1 MIEKNINENLVKKDS
16 SAKALLTYLYQIDEE
31 LQFENAAIY
40 HNFPIYPNL
49 DSDNTISA
57 NVIFVSKNYGLFI
70 FQTIECSNQKLN
82 SIESEENSL
91 DDIDRLI
98 FAKLLKES
106 PILIEDRRR
115 KTLKIDITSI
125 IFLNNVL
132 NKQHI
137 ESEFEVCTTFNDI
150 RKLIVKSTGN
160 NQLSKTEYKDLKAT
174 IEGSKGILKP
184 KNRKLKDIL
193 DFENSKGAILSA
205 IESEIY
211 NFDLEQKRAALFI
224 LDGPQRIRGLAGS
237 GKTVILSMKAALI
250 HLQNPE
256 ANVLY
261 TYYTKSLNDVV
272 KNLITRFYR
281 QFADRDPNWNKIN
294 IMHAWGGKY
303 LEGVYYNANKNNG
316 ILPINLSKARLN
328 NKEQPFKYVCE
339 ELNKNSLKKQFD
351 YCLIDEAQ
359 DFPNSFYRICR
370 QITYKDRVVW
380 AYDDFQ
386 NILDI
391 EIQDEKE
398 TFGKNEEGKYF
409 IDFSRGEDK
418 LQDLILHICYRNPR
432 KILITAFALG
442 LGIYNKNK
450 KDNPKIIQRL
460 ESNDHWESL
469 GFKVNKGD
477 SADNSQMEIERP
489 IHNSASIKNEMLS
502 DDDIIEILKFDEF
515 KKELDYIVE
524 SILEDLT
531 QELKPE
537 DISVVCMDN
546 IHVKKYFDYIEKK
559 LELKGVSCFN
569 LLKVSSSNKYFKVQ
583 DHITLSTIYNAK
595 GNETGKVY
603 IVGIDSVFQEKD
615 DITER
620 NKIFTALTRSL
631 GWVTLTGVGD
641 SIDHCINEINMLR
654 DNDYKLTFK
663 QPSEKDVRTIR
674 QGINKKQ
681 KLLNKIERLADDLV
695 KETDL
700 SKDEIVEQLK
710 IKFFDKK

>member
-1 MIEKNINENLVKKDS
+1 MIEKNINENLVKRDT
-16 SAKALLTYLYQIDEE
+16 SARVLLTYLYQLDEE
-31 LQFENAAIY
+31 LQFENSAVY
-40 HNFPIYPNL
+40 HNFPIYPDL

-70 FQTIECSNQKLN
+70 FQTVECANQN
-82 SIESEENSL
+82 IESLENEENSL

-98 FAKLLKES
+98 YAKLLKES
-106 PILIEDRRR
+106 PILIENKRR
-115 KTLKIDITSI
+115 KTLKIDIASVL
-125 IFLNNVL
+125 FLNNL
-132 NKQHI
+132 PSEI
-137 ESEFEVCTTFNDI
+137 EIQSEFEICSKFNDI
-150 RKLIVKSTGN
+150 KHLIIESTDN
-160 NQLSKTEYKDLKAT
+160 NELSENEYRDLKAT
-174 IEGSKGILKP
+174 IEGSKGIPKP
-184 KNRKLKDIL
+184 KNRKLKDSQ
-193 DFENSKGAILSA
+193 DFKNSKGAILSA

-281 QFADRDPNWNKIN
+281 QFADRDPNWSKIN

-303 LEGVYYNANKNNG
+303 LEGVYYNACKNNG
-316 ILPINLSKARLN
+316 ISPINLSKARAN

-339 ELNKNSLKKQFD
+339 ELDKNSLKKQYD
-351 YCLIDEAQ
+351 YSLIDEAQ
-359 DFPNSFYRICR
+359 DFPDSFYRICR
-370 QITYKDRVVW
+370 KITFKDRVVW

-391 EIQDEKE
+391 DIQDEKE
-398 TFGKNEEGKYF
+398 TFGKDENGRYY
-409 IDFSRGEDK
+409 IDFSRSDDK
-418 LQDLILHICYRNPR
+418 LQDLILHICYRNPK
-432 KILITAFALG
+432 KILVTAFALG

-450 KDNPKIIQRL
+450 SGESKIIQRL

-469 GFKVNKGD
+469 GFLVNKGN
-477 SADNSQMEIERP
+477 SSDNCQMEIERP
-489 IHNSASIKNEMLS
+489 RHNSASIKNELLS
-502 DDDIIEILKFDEF
+502 EDEIISIVKFDEF
-515 KKELDYIVE
+515 KHELDFIVN
-524 SILEDLT
+524 SIIKDLE

-546 IHVKKYFDYIEKK
+546 LNVKKYFEYIQKK
-559 LELKGVSCFN
+559 LKGKNIECFN
-569 LLKVSSSNKYFKVQ
+569 LLNVSSSNKYFKVPE
-583 DHITLSTIYNAK
+583 HITLSTIYNAK
-595 GNETGKVY
+595 GNEAGKVY

-620 NKIFTALTRSL
+620 NKIFTAMTRSL
-631 GWVTLTGVGD
+631 GWVTLTGLGE
-641 SIDHCINEINMLR
+641 SIDNCINEINILR
-654 DNDYKLTFK
+654 ENDYKLIFK
-663 QPSEKDVRTIR
+663 QPTEKEVRTIR
-674 QGINKKQ
+674 QGINTKQ
-681 KLLNKIERLADDLV
+681 KLLNKIERLADELT

-700 SKDEIVEQLK
+700 SKDEVVEQLK
-710 IKFFDKK
+710 LKLFDKK